1 MPAMHLIRVDLP
13 APLSPTSAITSP
25 ALTEK
30 STSVRA
36 CTEPNDLVI
45 PRTSSSGLS
54 FTVAVFLT
62 QNLWRRPRGRLHLD
76 SRALY
81 LQNCANSPT
90 QTSLFFRK
98 LSLKSRV

>member
-25 ALTEK
+25 AVAVK

-36 CTEPNDLVI
+36 CTEPNDFVI

-62 QNLWRRPRGRLHLD
+62 QNVWRRPGGRLHFDL
-76 SRALY
+76 RAFY
-81 LQNCANSPT
+81 LQNCAKSPT
-90 QTSLFFRK
+90 QTSLFFRN

>member
-1 MPAMHLIRVDLP
+1 MHLISVDLP
-13 APLSPTSAITSP
+13 APLSPTRAITSP
-25 ALTEK
+25 ARASK
-30 STSVRA
+30 STSVSA
-36 CTEPNDLVI
+36 CTEPNDLES

-62 QNLWRRPRGRLHLD
+62 HPWRRPKGRLHLA
-76 SRALY
+76 SRTFY

-90 QTSLFFRK
+90 QTSLFFRN